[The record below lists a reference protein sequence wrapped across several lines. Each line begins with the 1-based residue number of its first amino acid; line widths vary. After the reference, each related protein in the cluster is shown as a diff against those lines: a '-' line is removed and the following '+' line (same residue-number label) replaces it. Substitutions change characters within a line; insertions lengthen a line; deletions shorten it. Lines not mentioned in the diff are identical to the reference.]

1 MRIVCWLIFLCSTA
15 PALCGAVTFPV
26 LEAPASYS
34 RRCGVRNC
42 ALRRHTASKPGP
54 PLHPARTDD
63 AGRRSAFGANLDR
76 GLVSGEGWL
85 PVAAY
90 EPQRVGARSEYRR
103 FRKLVLGAPSPFPKY
118 MNVTLHKGGE
128 RFPFAVMGTLT
139 FGGSTAVLQDAATN
153 KTYPLLPDAQ
163 IEQLRERGE
172 RIFVDAD
179 VEERGASLRILR
191 LRSATDV
198 IPKLPQDTPKRFQR
212 LVSGARWFATLEGQ
226 TFNCTF
232 QQEKADHGRLDMVM
246 SDLAVHLSYRL
257 EANRITFRL
266 DEKNL
271 RMAETF
277 GLKTFAEVFNKLES
291 WEIHGD
297 LPVLREGRI
306 SRCAFWKKYAKE

>member
-1 MRIVCWLIFLCSTA
+1 MQLTNRNGLER
-15 PALCGAVTFPV
+15 V
-26 LEAPASYS
+26 LNIGGSGSLYW
-34 RRCGVRNC
+34 
-42 ALRRHTASKPGP
+42 
-54 PLHPARTDD
+54 
-63 AGRRSAFGANLDR
+63 
-76 GLVSGEGWL
+76 GL
-85 PVAAY
+85 
-90 EPQRVGARSEYRR
+90 Q
-103 FRKLVLGAPSPFPKY
+103 SPFPKY

-297 LPVLREGRI
+297 LLVLRGADKPLCVLEKIR
-306 SRCAFWKKYAKE
+306 